1 MLLSDAIEAL
11 CIATKVNGRSPRTVE
26 GYREKLRYLLDFLGD
41 VPVEGITID
50 DLRRFIAS
58 LMDERLLF
66 EGHPTRKKRKGKLS
80 PHTVQSYTRHVK
92 RLFSWL
98 TEEGHLNKNPAA
110 RIRVPQPRKREVKA
124 ISREDLLAILATTN
138 SGSVIDK
145 RDKAIILMLADSG
158 ARVGGVCGLR
168 VQDLDL
174 DNGTAVVV
182 EKGGR
187 FRFIMFM
194 QTTARAIRDWLV
206 VRPKDKGDWLFVG
219 LRDYDND
226 AVSPNSLRQMLSRRA
241 ERANVTGPC
250 GPHSFR
256 HGFAVS
262 YLMAGGDLASLA
274 DILGHSNI
282 MVTRQYY
289 AVFTREQLRKKH
301 AKHSPIAQIFGG
313 NGDDK
318 GFD

>member
-1 MLLSDAIEAL
+1 MLLSEAIEAL

-26 GYREKLRYLLDFLGD
+26 GYREKLGYLLDFLSD

-66 EGHPTRKKRKGKLS
+66 EKHPTRKKRKGRLS
-80 PHTVQSYTRHVK
+80 PHTVQSYIRHIR

-98 TEEGHLNKNPAA
+98 TEEGHIDNNPAA
-110 RIRVPQPRKREVKA
+110 RIKVSQPKKREVKA
-124 ISREDLLAILATTN
+124 ISHEDLLAILATTK
-138 SGSVIDK
+138 SESVIDK
-145 RDKAIILMLADSG
+145 RDRAIILLLADSG
-158 ARVGGVCGLR
+158 ARVGGVCSLR
-168 VQDLDL
+168 MQGLDL
-174 DNGTAVVV
+174 DNGAAMVV
-182 EKGGR
+182 EKGEHV
-187 FRFIMFM
+187 RFIMF
-194 QTTARAIRDWLV
+194 TEVTAQAIRDWLQ

-219 LRDYDND
+219 LRDHDND
-226 AVSPNSLRQMLSRRA
+226 AASPNSLRQMLSRRA
-241 ERANVTGPC
+241 KRAGVTGPC

-256 HGFAVS
+256 HSFAVS

-313 NGDDK
+313 NGDDE
-318 GFD
+318 DND